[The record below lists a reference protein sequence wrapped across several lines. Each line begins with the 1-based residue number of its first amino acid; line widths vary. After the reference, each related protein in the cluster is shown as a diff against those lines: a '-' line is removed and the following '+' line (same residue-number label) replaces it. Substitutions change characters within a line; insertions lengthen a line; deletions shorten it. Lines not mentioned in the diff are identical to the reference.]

1 MENYFKDNDGQ
12 NENYQQQKLTHE
24 EIRQFQQ
31 FSEIS
36 DKEIED
42 ISTKSWA
49 KDKLELWRQLK
60 QFFVA
65 LDEGLPP
72 RIHKFNGGLFRQNQ
86 QIDDLKI
93 NDVLSIGIHEKLNQG
108 DHSAF

>member
-36 DKEIED
+36 VKEIEG
-42 ISTKSWA
+42 ISDLTY
-49 KDKLELWRQLK
+49 ELAI
-60 QFFVA
+60 VA
-65 LDEGLPP
+65 L
-72 RIHKFNGGLFRQNQ
+72 KV
-86 QIDDLKI
+86 ID
-93 NDVLSIGIHEKLNQG
+93 
-108 DHSAF
+108 

>member
-36 DKEIED
+36 DKEIKD
-42 ISTKSWA
+42 ISDLTY
-49 KDKLELWRQLK
+49 ELAIVSLK
-60 QFFVA
+60 V
-65 LDEGLPP
+65 
-72 RIHKFNGGLFRQNQ
+72 
-86 QIDDLKI
+86 ID
-93 NDVLSIGIHEKLNQG
+93 
-108 DHSAF
+108 

>member
-42 ISTKSWA
+42 ISDLTY
-49 KDKLELWRQLK
+49 ELAIVSLK
-60 QFFVA
+60 V
-65 LDEGLPP
+65 
-72 RIHKFNGGLFRQNQ
+72 
-86 QIDDLKI
+86 ID
-93 NDVLSIGIHEKLNQG
+93 
-108 DHSAF
+108 